1 MSKKWICWLL
11 GILMMIL
18 LVGAA
23 CADDEVENET
33 DDYRYRFIVQED
45 GTAILTYL
53 NFKEGYQPEEF
64 TFPDMVKDKDGNKY
78 TVTGLENNY
87 FLNVKI
93 LTIPD
98 SITISSE
105 EALQYL
111 GLDVVE
117 YRVSD
122 SHPTMAVVDGVLFNK
137 PEKALIRYPDKKE
150 DVLYD
155 VPEGISAIAP
165 FAFRYARIN
174 KISLPD
180 SLQQVG
186 AGAFMNTK
194 IKEVTISGQHPVFAV
209 EQNVLYNKV
218 DRVLVASFADI
229 SASYD
234 VPEGITGI
242 GPYAF
247 AENKQLV
254 FIKLP
259 SSLRFIGD
267 HAFDGSALQ
276 RIEISEGL
284 EQIMGYT
291 FYNCKKLE
299 SVQLPESLQEIGDY
313 AFFGVEFE
321 TLNIPSDVKKIGI
334 YAFSFNKLKEI
345 TLSEGVE
352 SIGADAFNS
361 SHLKSIVLPASAC
374 ELGQSL
380 FGSCYQLKEATILGR
395 IEKLPYG
402 TFMFCESLEKVTL
415 PDGIQ
420 TIGASAFFGCG
431 ALQEVVL
438 PEGLKTIE
446 GNAFYNC
453 KKLKALTIP
462 ESTDSIDSNAFSG
475 TEGLVLTVVKNSS
488 AEGIC
493 LKNGWEY
500 VYSDTAA
507 SSSGSFDWLQPEE
520 EPYPAVCPECGYEL
534 PQDIEYK
541 FCPMCATP
549 LIKE

>member
-23 CADDEVENET
+23 CADDVVENET
-33 DDYRYRFIVQED
+33 EDYKYKFIIQED
-45 GTAILTYL
+45 GTAILTSL
-53 NFKEGYQPEEF
+53 FFKEGYQPEEF
-64 TFPDMVKDKDGNKY
+64 TFPDMVKDKDGNEY
-78 TVTGLENNY
+78 TVTGLKNDY
-87 FLNVKI
+87 IFNVKI

-105 EALQYL
+105 EAFPYL
-111 GLDVVE
+111 GIDVAE
-117 YRVSD
+117 FRVSD
-122 SHPTMAVVDGVLFNK
+122 SQPTMAAVDGVLFNK

-165 FAFRYARIN
+165 FAFRDTRIY

-186 AGAFMNTK
+186 AGAFMGSRM
-194 IKEVTISGQHPVFAV
+194 IKEVTVSGQHPVFAL

-247 AENKQLV
+247 EGNNQLV

-267 HAFDGSALQ
+267 HAFDSSALQ

-284 EQIMGYT
+284 EQIMGYA
-291 FYNCKKLE
+291 FRSCKSLE
-299 SVQLPESLQEIGDY
+299 SIQLPESLQEIGDH
-313 AFFGVEFE
+313 ALSGVQFE
-321 TLNIPSDVKKIGI
+321 TLNIPSDVKKIGT
-334 YAFSFNKLKEI
+334 YAFAYSNLKEI

-352 SIGADAFNS
+352 SIGDDAFCS

-374 ELGQSL
+374 ELGESL
-380 FGSCYQLKEATILGR
+380 FTSCNQLKEATILGR

-420 TIGASAFFGCG
+420 TIGSSAFFDCG

-446 GNAFYNC
+446 GSAFNNC

-462 ESTDSIDSNAFSG
+462 ESTDSINPSAFNG
-475 TEGLVLTVVKNSS
+475 TEGLVLTVVKNSP

-500 VYSDTAA
+500 VYSDAAA
-507 SSSGSFDWLQPEE
+507 SSSGSFDWLQP
-520 EPYPAVCPECGYEL
+520 
-534 PQDIEYK
+534 
-541 FCPMCATP
+541 
-549 LIKE
+549 